1 MSEIVNVEL
10 LEFVVVAAF
19 VLAKLWEII
28 KDRLPF
34 WARLP
39 EWGREVGG
47 YVIIVINGGL
57 MWLTGL
63 DALPGFGPV
72 AGRVLTCVIGA
83 LGPSAVYDV
92 LFDKPEPDFVMIENV
107 EQADID
113 AALKEAD
120 APVPTDTCDR

>member
-1 MSEIVNVEL
+1 MTGIVNTEVLDL
-10 LEFVVVAAF
+10 LVVAAF

-28 KDRLPF
+28 KERLPF

-47 YVIIVINGGL
+47 YLIILANGGL

-83 LGPSAVYDV
+83 LGPSAVYDI
-92 LFDKPEPDFVMIENV
+92 LFDKPK
-107 EQADID
+107 A
-113 AALKEAD
+113 
-120 APVPTDTCDR
+120 